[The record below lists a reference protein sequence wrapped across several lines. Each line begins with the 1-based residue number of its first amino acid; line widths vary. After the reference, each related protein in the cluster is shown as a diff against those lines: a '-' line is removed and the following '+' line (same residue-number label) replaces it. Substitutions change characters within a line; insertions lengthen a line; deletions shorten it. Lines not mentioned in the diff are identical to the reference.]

1 MSGAEPAE
9 PAKPVKQ
16 AMARGIALSLAV
28 GAVGGGVFYYF
39 RMPLAWMLGAMTAT
53 TAAAL
58 AGAPLAFWP
67 PLRTVMIASIGTL
80 LGGAF
85 TPDIVD
91 RLVLWPGGAAL
102 VVGFVGLITVAT
114 IAYYVYVARVARQT
128 AFFAASPGGL
138 SEMTLMGEA
147 GGGDPRAISLSH
159 ATRIF
164 MVVFTVPFYLRF
176 VEGLPVSA
184 LSGVAPA
191 GTVPPPTASVAEM
204 GILVVSAVLGAW
216 AAGRLRL
223 PSAAFLG
230 PFITSIF
237 CYVAGLVEGRPP
249 IELVW
254 GAQLVIGSSL
264 GARFVGIGLGE
275 IRRVITLATGSAA
288 IMLAGALLA
297 AHLASPVLGVAA
309 PALVLA
315 LAPGGLAEMAL
326 MALSLDID
334 TAFVS
339 TMHMIRISL
348 VMLLMPVAFHWLGW
362 NTEESR

>member
-1 MSGAEPAE
+1 MT
-9 PAKPVKQ
+9 AKPPLL
-16 AMARGIALSLAV
+16 RGIALSLAI
-28 GAVGGGVFYYF
+28 GALGGGLFYWF

-67 PLRTVMIASIGTL
+67 PLRRVMIGAIGTL

-91 RLVLWPGGAAL
+91 RLALWPGGALL
-102 VVGFVGLITVAT
+102 VTVFVALITVAT
-114 IAYYVYVARVARQT
+114 IAYYVKIARVRRQT

-138 SEMTLMGEA
+138 SEMTLLGEA
-147 GGGDPRAISLSH
+147 NGGDPRAVSLSH

-164 MVVFTVPFYLRF
+164 MVVFTVPIYLRF
-176 VEGLPVSA
+176 VEGLPVA
-184 LSGVAPA
+184 TLSRVAPA
-191 GTVPPPTASVAEM
+191 GTVPPPTASALEM
-204 GILVVSAVLGAW
+204 AILVAGAVLGSW
-216 AAGRLRL
+216 GGSRLRL
-223 PSAAFLG
+223 PSASFLG
-230 PFITSIF
+230 PFIVSIC
-237 CYVAGLVEGRPP
+237 CYVGGLVEGRPP
-249 IELVW
+249 VELVW
-254 GAQLVIGSSL
+254 GAQLVIGASL
-264 GARFVGIGLGE
+264 GARFVGIGLSE
-275 IRRVITLATGSAA
+275 IRRVITLAVGSAA
-288 IMLAGALLA
+288 IMLAGAIFAAELA
-297 AHLASPVLGVAA
+297 APVLGIAA

-339 TMHMIRISL
+339 TMHMIRITL
-348 VMLLMPVAFHWLGW
+348 VMVLMPLAFHWLGW